1 MRAAAPLPA
10 ALRAPAESRPP
21 RTVALWEPNRPPGSP
36 RGGKPPPP
44 PPARAA
50 FAAPRLRGGGG
61 GTFAQHSGFLEERA
75 HGVGRRRPLGQPR
88 VRLLGVH
95 LDNGRVSARVVVADR
110 RHEPS
115 VPGGTRVRHD
125 DPEVGL
131 PLPPHP
137 PQPNT
142 SRHKRVTS
150 FVRACASA
158 GTVPTADSLPAPVAR
173 RPARSA
179 TGVTRSTASGPPAL
193 RASSRERSPRRA

>member
-1 MRAAAPLPA
+1 MRAALPPPA
-10 ALRAPAESRPP
+10 VPRAPAGPHPP
-21 RTVALWEPNRPPGSP
+21 RTIALWGRTRRPGAP
-36 RGGKPPPP
+36 RGGRPPLRPA
-44 PPARAA
+44 ARAA
-50 FAAPRLRGGGG
+50 FAAARLRGGGA
-61 GTFAQHSGFLEERA
+61 FAQHSGFLEERE
-75 HGVGRRRPLGQPR
+75 HGVGRRRPLGEPR

-142 SRHKRVTS
+142 SRHRRVTS
-150 FVRACASA
+150 FVR
-158 GTVPTADSLPAPVAR
+158 PLPS
-173 RPARSA
+173 SA
-179 TGVTRSTASGPPAL
+179 TLPPAAPL
-193 RASSRERSPRRA
+193 PPPFALPPP